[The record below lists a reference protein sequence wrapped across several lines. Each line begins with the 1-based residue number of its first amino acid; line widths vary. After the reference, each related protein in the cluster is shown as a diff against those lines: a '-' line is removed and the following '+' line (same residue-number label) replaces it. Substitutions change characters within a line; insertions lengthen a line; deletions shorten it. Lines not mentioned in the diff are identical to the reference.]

1 MQIHVVQ
8 QGDTIETIAATYGIS
23 EELLL
28 RDNDI
33 SFDTKLVIGQCLV
46 VAIPLETYVVQIND
60 TLEKIAEAHN
70 ITVMDLLRNN
80 PILAE
85 REYIYPG
92 ETLILRYDNAAG
104 KMTIH
109 GNVFPFVD
117 PIVLRKTLPY
127 LTYLSVINYT
137 ATNQGEIISY
147 FDDTALIEEIKA
159 YGVMPLMLLTTLT
172 LQGNANIRVAYD
184 LLLNEEFQRKQI
196 NNILNILRTKGYYG
210 INISFQYISV
220 STLKAYEEYLS
231 KLFTTLDQAGFFVFV
246 TISPE
251 VNFLDS
257 QVEIEPVNYSIINQ
271 LAHNIIFMSYEW
283 ATNVNPP
290 SPIISITNIRLFID
304 YINTIIPPDKVI
316 IGIPTVGYDWQLP
329 FVAGVSEVRLLTIPN
344 AIELARNVDTVIQF
358 DDVSQTPYYIYY
370 DVRNN
375 ISLQHIVWFVDA
387 RSINELLN
395 LAVENGLL
403 GSGIWN
409 IMNYN
414 AQLWLLINS
423 QYEIVKII

>member
-1 MQIHVVQ
+1 MQIHVIQ
-8 QGDTIETIAATYGIS
+8 QGDTIESVAATYGIS
-23 EELLL
+23 EELLM

-33 SFDTKLVIGQCLV
+33 SYDTKLVIGQCLV
-46 VAIPLETYVVQIND
+46 VAIPLETYVVQMND
-60 TLEKIAEAHN
+60 TLEGIAETHN
-70 ITVMDLLRNN
+70 ITVMELFRNN
-80 PILAE
+80 PILSE

-92 ETLILRYDNAAG
+92 ETLVIRYDNTMG

-109 GNVFPFVD
+109 GNVFPFVN

-137 ATNQGEIISY
+137 ATNEGEIISY

-196 NNILNILRTKGYYG
+196 NNILNILTTKGYYG
-210 INISFQYISV
+210 VNISFQYINL
-220 STLKAYEEYLS
+220 STLRVYEEYLS
-231 KLFTTLDQAGFFVFV
+231 NLFSTLDQAGFYVFV

-251 VNFLDS
+251 VNVFDS
-257 QVEIEPVNYSIINQ
+257 QVEIEPVNYSRINQ

-283 ATNVNPP
+283 ATNINPP
-290 SPIISITNIRLFID
+290 SPIISITNISLFID
-304 YINTIIPPDKVI
+304 YIKTIIPPDKAI

-329 FVAGVSEVRLLTIPN
+329 FVAGVSEVRLLTISN
-344 AIELARNVDTVIQF
+344 AIELARNVDAVIQF
-358 DDVSQTPYYIYY
+358 DDISQTPYYIYY
-370 DVRNN
+370 DASNN
-375 ISLQHIVWFVDA
+375 ISLQHIVWFIDA
-387 RSINELLN
+387 RSIDELLN

-423 QYEIVKII
+423 QYEIIKIL